1 MFRAPGTKTLQ
12 RKDGVLFIDASR
24 RFTKARNRN
33 ILTPADIAAIV
44 AAYQAEFD
52 ADGHPEGLDG
62 EDGVAARLVPMAE
75 VAANGHDLNIG
86 RYIRQAAAEAESLGT
101 LIQAYNL
108 ARAER
113 QETEARMLAVLAEAG
128 IEGFDE

>member
-1 MFRAPGTKTLQ
+1 MFRAPGTKAPQ

-33 ILTPADIAAIV
+33 VLTPADIATIV

-52 ADGHPEGLDG
+52 ANGSPADLDEKGGL
-62 EDGVAARLVPMAE
+62 AARLVPMSE

-86 RYIRQAAAEAESLGT
+86 RYLRQAAAEAADLGT
-101 LIQAYNL
+101 LIDAYNL

-113 QETEARMLAVLAEAG
+113 QKTEARMLAVLAEAG

>member
-1 MFRAPGTKTLQ
+1 VFRAPGTKAPE

-33 ILTPADIAAIV
+33 VLTSADIAAIV

-52 ADGHPEGLDG
+52 TDGHPAELDG
-62 EDGVAARLVPMAE
+62 EGGLAVRLVPMAE

-86 RYIRQAAAEAESLGT
+86 RYLRQAAAEAEDLGT
-101 LIQAYNL
+101 LIDAYNL

-113 QETEARMLAVLAEAG
+113 QKAEARMLAVLAEAG